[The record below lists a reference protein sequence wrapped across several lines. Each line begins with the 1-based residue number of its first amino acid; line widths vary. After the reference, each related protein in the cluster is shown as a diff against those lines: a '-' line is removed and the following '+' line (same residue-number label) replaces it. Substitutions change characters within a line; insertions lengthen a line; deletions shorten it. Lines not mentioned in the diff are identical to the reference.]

1 MADHLGKANAI
12 TKGRV
17 NVLEADSVAIL
28 RDVVRLGRGILG
40 RGTQVGDLGDGG

>member
-1 MADHLGKANAI
+1 MADHFGEANAI

-17 NVLEADSVAIL
+17 DVLEADSIAVL
-28 RDVVRLGRGILG
+28 RDVVRLGRGILR